1 MSNLLYKIESEK
13 RTPVVLSDYIKIKH
27 GFAFKGEYFGEQGSH
42 VVVTPGNFF
51 EEGGFR
57 RRKEKDKWYS
67 GPISKDYVLGKGD
80 LIVAMTEQGE
90 GLLGSSAL
98 IPHSDLFLHN
108 QRIGL
113 VEIKN
118 EDVIDRRYLYY
129 LLNTRGA
136 RSHVQSS
143 ASGTK
148 VRHTSPDRIAS
159 YEYDFPTLPTQKK
172 VAQIL
177 NAYDEK
183 IDNNNLIIKNLESVA
198 QAIFNEWF
206 VDFRFPGHEKA
217 KFVESEMGDIPEGW
231 GVKNVMD
238 VIERISVGKKYD
250 NKSALIS
257 GKVPILDQGQS
268 GFIGYHNEEPGVTAS
283 LDKPVV
289 VFTNHTCYY
298 RLLTEPFSCI
308 QNVLP
313 YVGKEGYS
321 TFFIYFLTR
330 EKVKMQEYKG
340 HWPEFEQ
347 QIFVIPPV
355 VIANQFADKAKA
367 LIEKMVGCEKE
378 NVMLK
383 ETRDRLIT
391 KLI

>member
-1 MSNLLYKIESEK
+1 MTNLLDKIESEK
-13 RTPVVLSDYIKIKH
+13 RTPAVLSDYIKIKH

-98 IPHSDLFLHN
+98 IPHNDLFLHN

-118 EDVIDRRYLYY
+118 EKVIDRMYLYY

-183 IDNNNLIIKNLESVA
+183 IENNNLIIENLESVA
-198 QAIFNEWF
+198 QTIFNEWF

-217 KFVESEMGDIPEGW
+217 KFVESEMGDIPDGW
-231 GVKNVMD
+231 EVRNVMD
-238 VIERISVGKKYD
+238 VVERIGVGKKYD
-250 NKSALIS
+250 NKSALTS
-257 GKVPILDQGQS
+257 GNVPILDQGQS

-313 YVGKEGYS
+313 YIGKNGYS

-347 QIFVIPPV
+347 QIFTIPPV

-367 LIEKMVGCEKE
+367 LVEKIVGCERE

-383 ETRDRLIT
+383 ETRDRLIE